1 VYQTGI
7 QDHARTALDKLDS
20 AESAI
25 LSFDN
30 GSLSADL
37 TLLGVDLDVL
47 GSAIYA
53 GGATLFAAFTG
64 GLDLSSSADTATS
77 LDPTAVDPSIFA
89 DLLSSIGL

>member
-1 VYQTGI
+1 M
-7 QDHARTALDKLDS
+7 
-20 AESAI
+20 
-25 LSFDN
+25 SFDN

-53 GGATLFAAFTG
+53 GGATLFVAFTG

-77 LDPTAVDPSIFA
+77 LDPATAVDPSIFA